1 MRQRLIFEVG
11 GVAQVF
17 VPAPKERMRVI
28 VSPAITQQVEETER
42 VEIGRD
48 PETGEPVFDEVRV
61 ARIVEIAPEEWREE
75 TDAELFER
83 LVAVARTQGGVPAD
97 AVGHE
102 VDVEDLPSGDA
113 AKAFR
118 SAWILDGGR
127 IAIDMERARSIHMDR
142 IRAARTPELARL
154 DVAFMRSVEAGD
166 QAGMA
171 EVSVE
176 KQRLRDLPQSFD
188 LFAASTP
195 EELHALWPAGLPR
208 G

>member
-17 VPAPKERMRVI
+17 IPAPKERMRVL
-28 VSPAITQQVEETER
+28 VSPAVTQQVEEIER

-48 PETGEPVFDEVRV
+48 PETGEPLFDEMRV
-61 ARIVEIAPEEWREE
+61 TRIVELAPEEWREE
-75 TDAELFER
+75 TDAELFQR
-83 LVAVARTQGGVPAD
+83 LVAIARAQGGVPAD

-102 VDVEDLPSGDA
+102 VDVEELPSGDA

-118 SAWILDGGR
+118 NAWTLDGGR
-127 IAIDMERARSIHMDR
+127 VAIDMERARSVHMDR
-142 IRAARTPELARL
+142 IRAARAPELARL
-154 DVAFMRSVEAGD
+154 DVAFMRGVEAGD

-171 EVSVE
+171 AVSAE
-176 KQRLRDLPQSFD
+176 KQQLRDLPQSFD
-188 LFAASTP
+188 LSVASTP